1 MPPVTGGA
9 SLGIFMPFRFILAS
23 ASPRR
28 RALLRELGVA
38 FAVEAADV
46 AEFEDT
52 DADPRGLVAHNAAL
66 KADFVAARHPDAIV
80 LGADTTVFIEGK
92 VLNKPRDLDEARS
105 MLRLLSGRTHTVYTG
120 LAVRSA
126 NRGLRIDEGVSSQVT
141 FKSIDAAGIDA
152 YLEVVNPLDKAG
164 GYSIQEHTNL
174 IVAGYEGSFTNIM
187 GLPVEA
193 MKQILTRCGIST
205 AS

>member
-1 MPPVTGGA
+1 
-9 SLGIFMPFRFILAS
+9 
-23 ASPRR
+23 
-28 RALLRELGVA
+28 
-38 FAVEAADV
+38 
-46 AEFEDT
+46 
-52 DADPRGLVAHNAAL
+52 
-66 KADFVAARHPDAIV
+66 
-80 LGADTTVFIEGK
+80 
-92 VLNKPRDLDEARS
+92 
-105 MLRLLSGRTHTVYTG
+105 
-120 LAVRSA
+120 
-126 NRGLRIDEGVSSQVT
+126 VT